1 MAVARPANIDIA
13 AALAEAEEL
22 YRARNPNSLAQH
34 REACEAMPGGNT
46 RSAIHV
52 DPFPLTMVRG
62 EGARLWDLDGHDYVD
77 FLNEFTAGIF
87 GHSHPAIRRA
97 VEQAL
102 EGGLNFGA
110 HNATEARFAAA
121 ICARFPSIELVRFT
135 NSGTEANLMAV
146 SAARAITD
154 RPKILVFEGGYHGGV
169 FYFRGH
175 GSPLNAPFEYLLGR
189 YNDLEAVESLVRPH
203 PAELAAILIEP
214 MQGTTGCIPAERSF
228 LAGLRA
234 MADETGALLIFDE
247 VMTSRLAPGGLQETH
262 GIHPDLTTLG
272 KYIGGGMSFGAFGGR
287 ADIMERFDPRR
298 PDAFQHAGTFNN
310 NVLTMN
316 AGLVGLTEIYTPER
330 ARTLNASGDRLRQRL
345 NAVVQRRGL
354 AMQFTGRGSMLSVHM
369 TDAPIRSA
377 EDAERGN
384 AALRDLF
391 YFDLLARGIWF
402 AKRGMFALSIALDE
416 KDGDKLVEAVEEFAE
431 TRAPLFDG
439 VGTRRPPKPGEPSS

>member
-1 MAVARPANIDIA
+1 MTQTRPANIDIA

-22 YRARNPNSLAQH
+22 YRKRNPKSLAQH
-34 REACEAMPGGNT
+34 QAACEAMPGGNT

-52 DPFPLTMVRG
+52 DPFPLTIVRG
-62 EGARLWDLDGHDYVD
+62 EGAGLWDLDGHEYVD
-77 FLNEFTAGIF
+77 FLSEFTAGIF
-87 GHSHPAIRRA
+87 GHSHPAIRR
-97 VEQAL
+97 VIDQAL
-102 EGGLNFGA
+102 DGGLNFGA

-146 SAARAITD
+146 SAARAITG
-154 RPKILVFEGGYHGGV
+154 RPKILVFNGGYHGGV

-189 YNDLEAVESLVRPH
+189 YNDLEAVEALVRPYRT
-203 PAELAAILIEP
+203 ELAAILIEP
-214 MQGTTGCIPAERSF
+214 MQGTTGCIAAERNF

-234 MADETGALLIFDE
+234 LADETGALLIFDE
-247 VMTSRLAPGGLQETH
+247 VMTSRLAPGGLQEVH
-262 GIHPDLTTLG
+262 GILPDLTTLG
-272 KYIGGGMSFGAFGGR
+272 KYVGGGMSFGAFGGR
-287 ADIMERFDPRR
+287 AEIMGRFDPRQ

-330 ARTLNASGDRLRQRL
+330 ARALNASGDRLRERL
-345 NAVVQRRGL
+345 NTVVRRHRL
-354 AMQFTGRGSMLSVHM
+354 AMQFTGLGSMLSVHM
-369 TDAPIRSA
+369 TDAPIRSQ

-384 AALRDLF
+384 GRLRDLF
-391 YFDLLARGIWF
+391 YFDLIARGIWF

-416 KDGDKLVEAVEEFAE
+416 ADGDKLVEAVEEFVQ
-431 TRAPLFDG
+431 TRAPLFEAVDA
-439 VGTRRPPKPGEPSS
+439 S

>member
-1 MAVARPANIDIA
+1 MNAGRPANIDID

-22 YRARNPNSLAQH
+22 YRANNPKSLAQH
-34 REACEAMPGGNT
+34 REACAAMPGGNT

-62 EGARLWDLDGHDYVD
+62 EGARLWDLDGHEYVD
-77 FLNEFTAGIF
+77 FLSEFTAGIF
-87 GHSHPAIRRA
+87 GHSHPTIRRA
-97 VEQAL
+97 IEQAL

-110 HNATEARFAAA
+110 HNAAEAQFAAA
-121 ICARFPSIELVRFT
+121 ICARFPSVELVRFT

-146 SAARAITD
+146 SAARAITG
-154 RPKILVFEGGYHGGV
+154 RPKILVFNGGYHGGV

-175 GSPLNAPFEYLLGR
+175 GSALNAPFDYLLGR
-189 YNDLEAVESLVRPH
+189 YNDLEAVEALVRPYR
-203 PAELAAILIEP
+203 AELAAILVEP

-234 MADETGALLIFDE
+234 LASETGALLIFDE
-247 VMTSRLAPGGLQETH
+247 VMTSRLAPGGLQEAH
-262 GIHPDLTTLG
+262 NILPDLTTLG
-272 KYIGGGMSFGAFGGR
+272 KYVGGGMSFGAFGGR
-287 ADIMERFDPRR
+287 ADIMGHFDPRR

-316 AGLVGLTEIYTPER
+316 AGLVGLTQIYTPER
-330 ARTLNASGDRLRQRL
+330 AHALNASGDRLRDWL
-345 NAVVQRRGL
+345 NAVARRHGL
-354 AMQFTGRGSMLSVHM
+354 AMQFTGLGSMLAVHM
-369 TDAPIRSA
+369 TDAPIRSQ

-416 KDGDKLVEAVEEFAE
+416 RDGDQLVDAVDEFAQ
-431 TRAPLFDG
+431 TRAPLFETIG
-439 VGTRRPPKPGEPSS
+439 AG